1 MALQLS
7 HAVSDGLRRTVS
19 RTGGLLFV
27 GFLVLQF
34 GIQTA
39 VNSTV
44 LGYLPPAAADQFS
57 SNAGLS
63 IAVTGQV
70 GLAMFGVL
78 IVLSAAFIVMCSR
91 TFAQPL
97 AERSSFPAA
106 VTDRL
111 GRATVSALVGGVFV
125 SVVVTVGSVFFLLPG
140 LFFAASFLFFIF
152 GVSVEDRG
160 ILGSLKRSWGLAKG
174 ARLKLGLL
182 VVASGVFGA
191 VIGAVA
197 PLLDL
202 ANAPIASDV
211 ATVVL
216 TTVFFVPY
224 YAIIASA
231 YLQLRDE
238 EQPPSRGTPDP
249 ITTTQT
255 AEL

>member
-19 RTGGLLFV
+19 RAGGLLFV

-44 LGYLPPAAADQFS
+44 LGYLPPAAAEQFS
-57 SNAGLS
+57 SNAGLTLP
-63 IAVTGQV
+63 VTGQA
-70 GLAMFGVL
+70 GLALFG
-78 IVLSAAFIVMCSR
+78 IFGILSAAFVVVCSR

-97 AERSSFPAA
+97 TERSSFPAA

-111 GRATVSALVGGVFV
+111 GRATVSALVGGAFV
-125 SVVVTVGSVFFLLPG
+125 SIVVMIGSVFLLIPG

-152 GVSVEDRG
+152 AVAVENRG
-160 ILGSLKRSWGLAKG
+160 IIESLKRSWGLAEG
-174 ARLKLGLL
+174 ARLKLGIL
-182 VVASGVFGA
+182 VVASGIFGA
-191 VIGAVA
+191 IIGAVA

-216 TTVFFVPY
+216 ATVFFVPY

-238 EQPPSRGTPDP
+238 QQSPNRKTPDP
-249 ITTTQT
+249 VNATQT